1 VTTIDAA
8 AAWHVP
14 KRLVPAALAAFLGAG
29 LAGCETSNNVL
40 SGTAPGEPQ
49 AVATPAPA
57 AQAAPTRVA
66 IAPVIGAPDAVARQ
80 FSTQL
85 SDAVE
90 KQRIAVAKAPIDKA
104 DYTLRGYVVAAR
116 EKTGIKVSY
125 IWDVTDPTGTRVN
138 RITGEELVGTP
149 DGREPW
155 AAVTPKIVQTI
166 AGKTAASLGVWLP
179 NHTQAAV
186 ASTQSAAAMGAK
198 PTPAVLASAAAT
210 TTGSLG
216 REGGVVA
223 LIPSVTGA
231 PGDGAVSLTGALQQE
246 LSRSGIALVDK
257 ASPTAYRVEGKVMMG
272 AGRDGKQPIQIDWH
286 VKDPQGTRL
295 GTVSQKNE
303 IPQGSLDGSWGKTA
317 DAAAAAA
324 AQGILKLLPQPNSSH

>member
-29 LAGCETSNNVL
+29 LAGCETSNNVIG
-40 SGTAPGEPQ
+40 GTAPGEPQ
-49 AVATPAPA
+49 AVASPAPTVK
-57 AQAAPTRVA
+57 AQTRVA
-66 IAPVIGAPDAVARQ
+66 IVPVIGAPDAIARQ
-80 FSTQL
+80 FSAQL

-116 EKTGIKVSY
+116 EKGGIKVLY
-125 IWDVTDPTGTRVN
+125 IWDVTDRAGKPLN
-138 RITGEELVGTP
+138 RITGEELVPTT
-149 DGREPW
+149 DVREPW
-155 AAVTPKIVQTI
+155 AAVTPKVVQTI

-179 NHTQAAV
+179 NHLQAAI
-186 ASTQSAAAMGAK
+186 ANTQSTAATGALPA
-198 PTPAVLASAAAT
+198 PTALASAAAT

-216 REGGVVA
+216 REASIFA
-223 LIPSVTGA
+223 LVPSVTGA
-231 PGDGAVSLTGALQQE
+231 PGDGAVSLTDALQQE
-246 LSRSGIALVDK
+246 LSRNGIALADS
-257 ASPTAYRVEGKVMMG
+257 ASPMAYRVEGKVTMG
-272 AGRDGKQPIQIDWH
+272 AGRDGRQPIQIDWH
-286 VKDPQGTRL
+286 VKDPQGKRL
-295 GTVSQKNE
+295 GTVSQKND

-324 AQGILKLLPQPNSSH
+324 AQGILKLLPQLTSSQ